1 VILAILQA
9 RTSSS
14 RLPGKVL
21 LPLAA
26 APMILRQVER
36 VRRARRIDRL
46 VVATSADASD
56 DALARVLAETGVA
69 VHRGPLDDVLAR
81 FTGALAGFGPA
92 DHVVRLTGD
101 CPLTDPSIIDATIE
115 RVMGAGADYG
125 SNTPP
130 DAPYPGGRTFPKGLD
145 VECMK
150 ASALLAAAER
160 AASPEEREH
169 VTWALHRRPD
179 LYRQA
184 FLSQAADEG
193 EVRWT
198 VDYPDDYAFVAAVYE
213 ALYPA
218 NPAFG
223 SDDIRALVRARPD
236 LASLGG
242 ERRV

>member
-1 VILAILQA
+1 VILGVLQA

-21 LPLAA
+21 RPLVG
-26 APMILRQVER
+26 APMILRQIER
-36 VRRARRIDRL
+36 VARSRRIGRL
-46 VVATSADASD
+46 AVATSDDASD
-56 DALARVLAETGVA
+56 DALAAAVAGAGVD

-81 FTGALAGFGPA
+81 FVGALEAFGPA
-92 DHVVRLTGD
+92 GYVVRLTGD
-101 CPLTDPSIIDATIE
+101 CPLADPAVIDATIE
-115 RVMGAGADYG
+115 HVIEAGADYG

-130 DAPYPGGRTFPKGLD
+130 HRTFPKGLD
-145 VECMK
+145 VECMT
-150 ASALLAAAER
+150 AAALRDAAER
-160 AASPEEREH
+160 AATPEEHEH

-198 VDYPDDYAFVAAVYE
+198 VDYPDDFAFVTAVYE
-213 ALYPA
+213 GLYPGDV
-218 NPAFG
+218 AFT
-223 SDDIRALVRARPD
+223 SEDVRAFVRGRPD
-236 LASLGG
+236 LATLGG

>member
-1 VILAILQA
+1 MILAILQA

-21 LPLAA
+21 LPLAG
-26 APMILRQVER
+26 APMILRQIER

-46 VVATSADASD
+46 VVATSDDPSD
-56 DALARVLAETGVA
+56 NELAQTLQRAGVD

-81 FTGALAGFGPA
+81 FCGALTAFGPA

-101 CPLTDPSIIDATIE
+101 CPLADPAVIDATIHK
-115 RVMGAGADYG
+115 VVGAGADYG

-130 DAPYPGGRTFPKGLD
+130 RRTFPKGLD
-145 VECMK
+145 VECMT
-150 ASALLAAAER
+150 AAAIRAAAER
-160 AASPEEREH
+160 ATSPEEHEH

-198 VDYPDDYAFVAAVYE
+198 VDYPDDYTFVAAVYD
-213 ALYPA
+213 ALYPT
-218 NPAFG
+218 NPAFT
-223 SDDIRALVRARPD
+223 SDDVRALVRARPD
-236 LASLGG
+236 LAHFGG
-242 ERRV
+242 ARRV